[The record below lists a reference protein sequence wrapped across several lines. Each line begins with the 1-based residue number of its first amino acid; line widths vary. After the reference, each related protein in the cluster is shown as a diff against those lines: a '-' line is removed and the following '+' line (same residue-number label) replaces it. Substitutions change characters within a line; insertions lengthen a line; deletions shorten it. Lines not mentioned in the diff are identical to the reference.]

1 MDKRYLQLF
10 KEMSK
15 TIVILAEQ
23 VMDYNHKKNDDKG
36 EQHAQTL
43 RDSYQKL
50 YDKLN
55 TADFKLDSLERPDF
69 ARLLVGSMIVA
80 QNIEDRIKQQQ
91 KAIDGYRI
99 DLIPKLDRI
108 LNESNTTEEAIKLAN
123 EIFQIIEKD

>member
-23 VMDYNHKKNDDKG
+23 VMDYNHKKKDDKG

-55 TADFKLDSLERPDF
+55 ATDFKLDSLERPDF

>member
-1 MDKRYLQLF
+1 
-10 KEMSK
+10 
-15 TIVILAEQ
+15 
-23 VMDYNHKKNDDKG
+23 
-36 EQHAQTL
+36 
-43 RDSYQKL
+43 
-50 YDKLN
+50 
-55 TADFKLDSLERPDF
+55 
-69 ARLLVGSMIVA
+69 MIVA